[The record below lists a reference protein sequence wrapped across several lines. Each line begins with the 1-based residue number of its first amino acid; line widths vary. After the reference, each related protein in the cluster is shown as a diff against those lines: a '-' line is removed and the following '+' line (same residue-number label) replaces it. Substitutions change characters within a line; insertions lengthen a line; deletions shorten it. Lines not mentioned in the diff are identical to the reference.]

1 MDTIF
6 WIPIGVISV
15 AVLLG
20 LFLGARST
28 TATAKTGFFVAL
40 YLSVMA
46 TFPLIA
52 IGLATI

>member
-6 WIPIGVISV
+6 WIPIGVISLS
-15 AVLLG
+15 VLLG
-20 LFLGARST
+20 LYLGARST

-40 YLSVMA
+40 YLSVMV

-52 IGLATI
+52 VGLATV